1 VGDSGATIEPAHEPS
16 VTVARHL
23 FRTVTVRDDVAVSRT
38 DGLNG
43 LDGHRANPSQLVAI
57 EAIGIATAA
66 AQDRGHCLGGFSRR
80 SSQNGYRFVARCRAC
95 GHEVAVRANG
105 AGAHRLPLP
114 VCPQSGAHR
123 PQATLA
129 AEDYLLA
136 EIAELVDAARR
147 STALPDRVAA
157 LTQIERL
164 SGWALRQCQ
173 MTEGGD
179 PGPQRAEGTV

>member
-1 VGDSGATIEPAHEPS
+1 MMPDAGGGGGGGGASEAGGGGGGGGAPAP
-16 VTVARHL
+16 ARRRGGHPG
-23 FRTVTVRDDVAVSRT
+23 RCVRLREGGSRT
-38 DGLNG
+38 AARRAPGQIGL
-43 LDGHRANPSQLVAI
+43 AP
-57 EAIGIATAA
+57 AA

-80 SSQNGYRFVARCRAC
+80 SSQNGFRFVARCRSC
-95 GHEVAVRANG
+95 GQEGAVRADG
-105 AGAHRLPLP
+105 ASGHSMPLP
-114 VCPQSGAHR
+114 VCPQSGVHR

-164 SGWALRQCQ
+164 SAWAL
-173 MTEGGD
+173 
-179 PGPQRAEGTV
+179 

>member
-1 VGDSGATIEPAHEPS
+1 MG
-16 VTVARHL
+16 
-23 FRTVTVRDDVAVSRT
+23 RT

-43 LDGHRANPSQLVAI
+43 LNGLNGNRACSPSQLVAI
-57 EAIGIATAA
+57 EAIGLATVA

-80 SSQNGYRFVARCRAC
+80 SSQYGYRFVARCRAC
-95 GHEVAVRANG
+95 GHEVAVRADGGNG
-105 AGAHRLPLP
+105 DRMPLP

-136 EIAELVDAARR
+136 EIGELVEVARR
-147 STALPDRVAA
+147 STALQDRVAA

-164 SGWALRQCQ
+164 SGWALRQCH
-173 MTEGGD
+173 MSEGGGNGRHRPD
-179 PGPQRAEGTV
+179 GSS